1 MKPVGWPRHMR
12 EKQLASGKTA
22 YFWAPPTRATKA
34 GFTISSEALGTDYGT
49 ARDRAILLNRHLDA
63 WRNGRGAPKSLDAS
77 PGVGTV
83 EWAVEVY
90 KRSSSAWGRVSP
102 RSRPEYERA
111 FKLVLRHKTKV
122 GSEIGAAPLK
132 SITTLG
138 VDKLY
143 AALQKGT
150 MVERRL
156 TQANKCMMRMA
167 RVWDYVRSR
176 HPTMFPDPAV
186 NPFRA
191 AELEHSKGTTRPASR
206 HEAYALHAA
215 LIASGEP
222 HLAVVPLVAFEWH
235 QRPEN
240 ILAGH
245 LTWPDYRPPERPN
258 SVRVV
263 HHKTGEVVWLPLVSR
278 TGQALFP
285 ELSACLDALP
295 RLGVP
300 IVLMQPKPLGK
311 RQPGPAK
318 PFLLRTARVRV
329 RRAAKN
335 AGLPDWLT
343 LAACRHGGL
352 TELGDADLTEP
363 SIIALSGHR
372 TADAAR
378 GYVKRTEV
386 QREAGLLK
394 RRAWVEAIK
403 DEHVDTEQVVDESRN
418 ATPAAESE

>member
-12 EKQLASGKTA
+12 EKRLASGKTA
-22 YFWAPPTRATKA
+22 YFWAPPTRASRA
-34 GFTISSEALGTDYGT
+34 GFTISSEALGTDYAA
-49 ARDRAILLNRHLDA
+49 ARDRAILLNQHLDA
-63 WRNGRGAPKSLDAS
+63 WRAGQGAEKTLDTNA
-77 PGVGTV
+77 GVGSL

-90 KRSSSAWGRVSP
+90 KRGPAWAKVSA

-143 AALQKGT
+143 GALQKGT

-156 TQANKCMMRMA
+156 TQANKCIVRMA
-167 RVWDYVRSR
+167 RVWDYVQSR
-176 HPTMFPDPAV
+176 YPTMFPNPAV

-191 AELEHSKGTTRPASR
+191 VELEHSKGTTRPAIR
-206 HEAYALHAA
+206 DEAYALHAA
-215 LIASGEP
+215 LVAAGEP

-245 LTWPDYRPPERPN
+245 LTWADYRPTERPN

-285 ELSACLDALP
+285 ELSAYLDALQ

-300 IVLMQPKPLGK
+300 LVLMQPKPLGK
-311 RQPGPAK
+311 REPGPAK

-329 RRAAKN
+329 RRAAKK

-352 TELGDADLTEP
+352 TELGDADLTETG
-363 SIIALSGHR
+363 IIALSGHR

-378 GYVKRTEV
+378 GYVKRTDV

-403 DEHVDTEQVVDESRN
+403 AEHVGAEQVVDESRN
-418 ATPAAESE
+418 TTPAAESE

>member
-1 MKPVGWPRHMR
+1 MKPIGWPRHMR
-12 EKQLASGKTA
+12 EKRLASGMTA

-34 GFTISSEALGTDYGT
+34 GFTISSEALGADYGA
-49 ARDRAILLNRHLDA
+49 ARERAMLLNQHLDA
-63 WRNGRGAPKSLDAS
+63 WREGQGAEKTLDAS
-77 PGVGTV
+77 SGVGSV

-90 KRSSSAWGRVSP
+90 KRGPAWAKVSP

-150 MVERRL
+150 IVERRL
-156 TQANKCMMRMA
+156 TQANKCMARMA

-176 HPTMFPDPAV
+176 HPTMFADAEI

-206 HEAYALHAA
+206 LEAYALHAA
-215 LIASGEP
+215 LVAAGEP

-245 LTWPDYRPPERPN
+245 LTWADYRPPERPN
-258 SVRVV
+258 AVRVE
-263 HHKTGEVVWLPLVSR
+263 HKEGEGVWLPLISR
-278 TGQALFP
+278 TGQVFFP
-285 ELSACLDALP
+285 ELSAYLDSLP

-300 IVLMQPKPLGK
+300 IVLMQPKPLGE
-311 RQPGPAK
+311 REPGPAK
-318 PFLLRTARVRV
+318 PFLFRTARVRV
-329 RRAAKN
+329 RRAAKK

-352 TELGDADLTEP
+352 TELGDAQLTEP
-363 SIIALSGHR
+363 GIIALSGHR

-403 DEHVDTEQVVDESRN
+403 EEHVGAEQVVHESRN
-418 ATPAAESE
+418 AAPAAESE

>member
-34 GFTISSEALGTDYGT
+34 GFTISSEALGIDYGA
-49 ARDRAILLNRHLDA
+49 ARDRALLLNQHLDA
-63 WRNGRGAPKSLDAS
+63 WRDGRGAEKSLDS
-77 PGVGTV
+77 GPGVGTV

-90 KRSSSAWGRVSP
+90 KRSDAWNRRSRR

-191 AELEHSKGTTRPASR
+191 VG
-206 HEAYALHAA
+206 
-215 LIASGEP
+215 
-222 HLAVVPLVAFEWH
+222 
-235 QRPEN
+235 
-240 ILAGH
+240 
-245 LTWPDYRPPERPN
+245 
-258 SVRVV
+258 
-263 HHKTGEVVWLPLVSR
+263 
-278 TGQALFP
+278 
-285 ELSACLDALP
+285 
-295 RLGVP
+295 
-300 IVLMQPKPLGK
+300 
-311 RQPGPAK
+311 
-318 PFLLRTARVRV
+318 AR
-329 RRAAKN
+329 A
-335 AGLPDWLT
+335 
-343 LAACRHGGL
+343 
-352 TELGDADLTEP
+352 
-363 SIIALSGHR
+363 
-372 TADAAR
+372 
-378 GYVKRTEV
+378 
-386 QREAGLLK
+386 Q
-394 RRAWVEAIK
+394 
-403 DEHVDTEQVVDESRN
+403 
-418 ATPAAESE
+418 